1 MKRSI
6 ITVLMLIFSISLCI
20 GQTLQQEAER
30 HRQIEAQQRQAA
42 EEQKRRES
50 QSLKEEAERQ
60 RRIQAEA
67 EKQRQETEAKKRQE
81 LEQRYQDAI
90 ASAQSNFNLQK
101 YEQAKNDYKT
111 ALDIKPENAASI
123 NPKIAEIDE
132 ILRQQAEAERERK
145 YQDLITSA
153 QRKFN
158 QRQYEQAKKDYES
171 ALELMPG
178 NLTFID
184 TKIAEIE
191 RKMNEPATLYIYRK
205 FNVQGALVGPY
216 DVLLDNKIV
225 ARTENRGSKETVSV
239 KTFGNKTV
247 SAKIKGQKDEIQI
260 NFEPGG
266 VYYVKC
272 SVDYKGTGRYE
283 YKDGKR
289 EEVKES
295 FPTLQLVSKKVGESE
310 FNEMKDKKR

>member
-1 MKRSI
+1 MKRVI
-6 ITVLMLIFSISLCI
+6 IIVLAMFFSISLCI

-67 EKQRQETEAKKRQE
+67 EKQRQEAEAKRRQE
-81 LEQRYQDAI
+81 LEQRYQSVI
-90 ASAQSNFNLQK
+90 TSAERNFEQQQ
-101 YEQAKNDYKT
+101 YAQAKKDYLT
-111 ALDIKPENAASI
+111 AIELKPENKDSL
-123 NPKIAEIDE
+123 NSKIDE
-132 ILRQQAEAERERK
+132 IDKILQQRAEAELERK

-178 NLTFID
+178 NFTFID
-184 TKIAEIE
+184 TKIVEIE

-205 FNVQGALVGPY
+205 FNDWGVFVGKY
-216 DVLLDNKIV
+216 DVLLDNTIV
-225 ARTENRGSKETVSV
+225 ARTANSGSKTAVSV
-239 KTFGNKTV
+239 KTFGDKTV
-247 SAKIKGQKDEIQI
+247 SAKIEGREAKVQI

-272 SVDYKGTGRYE
+272 SVDYKGTGRYV

-289 EEVKES
+289 VEVNEN
-295 FPTLQLVSKKVGESE
+295 FPTLQLVGKNVGESE
-310 FNEMKDKKR
+310 YNSIKDK